1 MYKVKTILLSDH
13 YTLMDVAYIYTWKRD
28 APMRFFFRVRTNEP
42 SVEEELPEV
51 PLRRSPS
58 ISGIKPSSP
67 SAPSSDSETVNS
79 EDSTPLSTFS
89 SNTDFSSE
97 PISTPPTPAPQPS
110 EPFVKPESTSTPSTT
125 TPATPPQNIQL
136 QKLKLT
142 LSTSTTPPTSPRSS
156 ADGKTGAKSPKVK
169 TPKTIDEKLAKLAA
183 RVAKKSSSKESKD
196 EMPEKRVENIKL
208 KIEQNSVTIVKSTT
222 KELKMRFKKDREQ
235 KEIHAKAASVLA
247 ASNPTSSSSSSV
259 TYHKNKGECSP
270 KSKKGD
276 IASIKLAKVTERS
289 DSTNGQVKYE
299 IKSPIVTTP
308 PSRSP
313 QPSIKVEV
321 DFIKSEIEDS
331 EEKKSEFLNS
341 FQLTPTKSLSPEKL
355 QQIDAQIRLNQLSP
369 KIYAELKQA
378 KSVADQPKSPTSKQ
392 NSSSPPTVV
401 TKPSSP
407 KSESSTKVKDAAKIS
422 PPALK
427 YISSDQINKSS
438 SAQKRKSKDPIKNVT
453 KKSRS
458 NSPEEPRNITP
469 ILNLPEISLKRIDNQ
484 VDQPTPVNNTPS
496 VTKTKIEASD
506 QHLMRPPIEPIK
518 PIKDVFVKPLPVA
531 KTELTSIEKKNLSV
545 KPIDKLMPKPL
556 IVNNVQRPI
565 QSDTPHPSAPST
577 KRPSSSKKLATI
589 APKPT
594 PSSAM
599 PPPSA
604 PPLHI
609 RSNSDSE
616 MKQIKTDST
625 TKDLKMYAPLID
637 KHPLAIKAPGSSSP
651 AYVPSYPS
659 LPKSGNSSGYLN
671 YALLNSH
678 KRASETPLGSR
689 TPAYTSSP
697 SPSYSPSSPQFSPSY
712 NISPYP
718 QYKYMKPPSH
728 LANFFPNPP
737 KPLPVNNSSP
747 PISKPQPEELNKRH
761 VNENSLKRSH
771 NTSPKNDKIASPP
784 EKQQKVQSLLES
796 CKITFPSSL
805 SITLHEQKDP
815 KSNQSMFQA
824 MHKSPVNNYIE
835 IVKLPDLP
843 AAEETNKCISPT
855 KKPLSPPTNSRSP
868 IPIQPRPLPPQ
879 SPNQMTVTTSSPMQF
894 PMAPP
899 VQSHKT
905 QMTVEKKMLPDLQL
919 IDRMTAIKTSFQ
931 EKFIK
936 SLDDPKAPKANIST
950 SRPQKNANSK
960 SASSSEI
967 KAKSGSAPIIAR
979 RHSMVPSAKETTRAP
994 IRIAPKQESKKAPRS
1009 PVPSLS
1015 RPMPP
1020 IFNSPNPLRSH
1031 KSDDALDLTSGNT
1044 SSSPSTNCS
1053 SSINHNN
1060 NDHHKKHTNEMLP
1073 PPPPPPTTASS
1084 SVQKP
1089 SAEMAAAIFAA
1100 AMARASQTS
1109 ATFMTPQNLAAAHL
1123 QQHLQQQYLLDHLT
1137 RMQKVGQEHFAEA
1150 LANYSKAAADA
1161 KAAAAVADQN
1171 KMPPPKTSTSPKTSS
1186 SS

>member
-1 MYKVKTILLSDH
+1 
-13 YTLMDVAYIYTWKRD
+13 MDVAYIYTWKRD

-42 SVEEELPEV
+42 SVEDELPEV

-58 ISGIKPSSP
+58 ISGLKSINSL
-67 SAPSSDSETVNS
+67 SAPPSDSETVNS
-79 EDSTPLSTFS
+79 DDSTPFS
-89 SNTDFSSE
+89 IFSATTDFSSE
-97 PISTPPTPAPQPS
+97 TIPTPLAPQPS
-110 EPFVKPESTSTPSTT
+110 EPFMKPESPATPSNT
-125 TPATPPQNIQL
+125 TPANPPQNTQL

-142 LSTSTTPPTSPRSS
+142 LYTSTTPPTSPRSS
-156 ADGKTGAKSPKVK
+156 ADAKSSSKSPKVK
-169 TPKTIDEKLAKLAA
+169 TPKSIDEKLAKIAA

-196 EMPEKRVENIKL
+196 EVPEKRVENIKL

-235 KEIHAKAASVLA
+235 KEINAKAAASLASSV
-247 ASNPTSSSSSSV
+247 PTTSSSSTVNHYKS
-259 TYHKNKGECSP
+259 KGESSP
-270 KSKKGD
+270 RSKKSD

-299 IKSPIVTTP
+299 IKSPVISTP
-308 PSRSP
+308 QTESP
-313 QPSIKVEV
+313 PTQSPPTQSTQPDIKIEV
-321 DFIKSEIEDS
+321 DFIKSEVEDS

-369 KIYAELKQA
+369 KMYEELKQA
-378 KSVADQPKSPTSKQ
+378 KSVSEQPKSPSSKR
-392 NSSSPPTVV
+392 NASSPPILI
-401 TKPSSP
+401 TKPGSP
-407 KSESSTKVKDAAKIS
+407 KSESTPKIKE
-422 PPALK
+422 ALK
-427 YISSDQINKSS
+427 VSTPVNKSIANEQPIKTQT
-438 SAQKRKSKDPIKNVT
+438 AQKRKNKDPVKNVP

-458 NSPEEPRNITP
+458 NSPEEPINSTP
-469 ILNLPEISLKRIDNQ
+469 VLNLPEISLKRIDSQ
-484 VDQPTPVNNTPS
+484 IDQPQPQITNTPS
-496 VTKTKIEASD
+496 ITKTKIESND
-506 QHLMRPPIEPIK
+506 QQLMRPPIEPIK
-518 PIKDVFVKPLPVA
+518 PVKDVFVKPHPVTN
-531 KTELTSIEKKNLSV
+531 TELTWNERKNLSV

-556 IVNNVQRPI
+556 IVNNVQRPT
-565 QSDTPHPSAPST
+565 QSDTPHPTAATT
-577 KRPSSSKKLATI
+577 KRPSSTKKLAAI

-594 PSSAM
+594 SSSIM
-599 PPPSA
+599 PPPLA

-609 RSNSDSE
+609 RNNSESE
-616 MKQIKTDST
+616 IKQIKSDSK
-625 TKDLKMYAPLID
+625 TKDLKIYAPHID

-659 LPKSGNSSGYLN
+659 LPKNGNSSGYLN

-689 TPAYTSSP
+689 TPAYSSSP

-737 KPLPVNNSSP
+737 KPIPVNNCSP

-761 VNENSLKRSH
+761 VNENALKRSH
-771 NTSPKNDKIASPP
+771 NTSPKNDKVSSPP
-784 EKQQKVQSLLES
+784 EKQQKVQSLLDS

-843 AAEETNKCISPT
+843 ASEESKKCGSPT
-855 KKPLSPPTNSRSP
+855 KKPLSPTTNSKSP
-868 IPIQPRPLPPQ
+868 IPIQPRPLPSQ
-879 SPNQMTVTTSSPMQF
+879 SSNQMIVASSSPMQY

-899 VQSHKT
+899 PIQSHKSH
-905 QMTVEKKMLPDLQL
+905 MTMDKKIMPELQL

-936 SLDDPKAPKANIST
+936 SLDDPKAPKGSPNRQPKT
-950 SRPQKNANSK
+950 ANSK
-960 SASSSEI
+960 SATTSDI
-967 KAKSGSAPIIAR
+967 KSTKSATAPIIAR
-979 RHSMVPSAKETTRAP
+979 RHSMAPNAKETSRAP
-994 IRIAPKQESKKAPRS
+994 IRIAPKQETIKKAPRS
-1009 PVPSLS
+1009 PSSTSP
-1015 RPMPP
+1015 RPMPHT
-1020 IFNSPNPLRSH
+1020 FSSPNLHRPL

-1044 SSSPSTNCS
+1044 SASPTSRSSP
-1053 SSINHNN
+1053 INHNN
-1060 NDHHKKHTNEMLP
+1060 NDHHHKKHSTEMLP
-1073 PPPPPPTTASS
+1073 PPPPPPTSS
-1084 SVQKP
+1084 AQKP

-1100 AMARASQTS
+1100 AMARASQTT

-1150 LANYSKAAADA
+1150 LANYSKAAAVAADA
-1161 KAAAAVADQN
+1161 KAAAAVADQG
-1171 KMPPPKTSTSPKTSS
+1171 KMPPPKTSTSPKASSSTSS
-1186 SS
+1186 S